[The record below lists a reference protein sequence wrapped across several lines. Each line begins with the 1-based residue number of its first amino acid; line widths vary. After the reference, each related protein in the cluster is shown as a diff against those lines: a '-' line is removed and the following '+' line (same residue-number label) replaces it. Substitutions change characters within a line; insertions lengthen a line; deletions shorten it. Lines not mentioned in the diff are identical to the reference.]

1 MPSSEPRTMR
11 KFLLKLSVFT
21 VLLAVVLFLFEIGF
35 RQKPTIF
42 KYKYDGLSQHAGE
55 VEVLVLGHS
64 HAMEGVDPREFSMKT
79 YNMAVGLQN
88 IYYDDYVFSKFID
101 RMDSLKFVIVASSFF
116 HFYNTLPELERLT
129 GEDHFNMVKYHMY
142 FGLDSIKGKHISNID
157 PKCNIEIFSNPTAS
171 YLKMFKYY
179 LTGQPWRAETK
190 NEEETLQRRGYLE
203 GTDIVRSERF
213 LDDDGVMMVKAHS
226 PHYTST
232 PEFELTD
239 NYYLYEDI
247 VKRCR
252 EKGVEV
258 AIVLFPTWH
267 TYHEGVDS
275 FQLDGTRRMMRMLE
289 DEYPNCHAWDH
300 FDDQRFDVGDFQDA
314 THLNRYGAIK
324 MGRIFDEEVKKV
336 LSQQ

>member
-1 MPSSEPRTMR
+1 MMK
-11 KFLLKLSVFT
+11 KFLLKLFLFLALLVG
-21 VLLAVVLFLFEIGF
+21 VLTLFEIGF

-42 KYKYDGLSQHAGE
+42 KTKYEGLSQNASN
-55 VEVLVLGHS
+55 VEVLILGHS
-64 HAMEGVDPREFSMKT
+64 HAMEGADPREFSLRT

-88 IYYDDYVFSKFID
+88 VYYDDYILSKFIA
-101 RMDSLKFVIVASSFF
+101 RMDSLKFVIISSSFF
-116 HFYNTLPELERLT
+116 HFYNTLPDLEDIN
-129 GEDHFNMVKYHMY
+129 GEDQFNLAKYHMY
-142 FGLDSIKGKHISNID
+142 WGLDSLKDKRISNID
-157 PKCNIEIFSNPTAS
+157 PQYNIEITSNPTAS
-171 YLKMFKYY
+171 YIRMFKYY
-179 LTGQPWRAETK
+179 LTGQPWRPEVRK
-190 NEEETLQRRGYLE
+190 EQETLLGLGYLE
-203 GTDIVRSERF
+203 GTDIVRSEQF

-226 PHYTST
+226 PHYAST

-300 FDDQRFDVGDFQDA
+300 FDDQRFNVGDFQDA

-324 MGRIFDEEVKKV
+324 MGRILDEEVKKV